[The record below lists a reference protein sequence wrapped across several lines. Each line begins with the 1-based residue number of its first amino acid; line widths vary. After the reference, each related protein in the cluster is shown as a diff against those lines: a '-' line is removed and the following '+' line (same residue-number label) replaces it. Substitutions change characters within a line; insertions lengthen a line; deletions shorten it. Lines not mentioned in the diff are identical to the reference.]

1 MVWPQIPQKN
11 SCLNQALF
19 QLVVAVSGEHSGG
32 CLGRLPL
39 GNSPA
44 YLARAWASPYLLTLA
59 CLSPRFRTAS
69 GPISGPGPF
78 RVSSMA
84 KKRAQKSPLTPVA

>member
-1 MVWPQIPQKN
+1 MASGTSRKN

-19 QLVVAVSGEHSGG
+19 QMVVAVSGEHGGG

-59 CLSPRFRTAS
+59 CLSPGLRTPS
-69 GPISGPGPF
+69 GTISGPGPF
-78 RVSSMA
+78 RAFSMT
-84 KKRAQKSPLTPVA
+84 KKRAQMSLLTPVT